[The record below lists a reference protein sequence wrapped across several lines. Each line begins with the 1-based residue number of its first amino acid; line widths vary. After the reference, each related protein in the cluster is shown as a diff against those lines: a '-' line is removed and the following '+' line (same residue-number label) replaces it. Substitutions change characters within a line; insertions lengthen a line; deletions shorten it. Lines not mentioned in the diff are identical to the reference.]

1 MLSGAN
7 RLHSLENQIPSLTSP
22 SRITASKRLRNN
34 KYLLRVRIL
43 HFAARSIAAHVHV
56 FARIIRAI
64 YVSRFSGDRFGHR
77 KLALIRRRAWR
88 CRRLTPIH
96 LLSCGCFR
104 NGPRRRGWGRRRHR
118 ASRDIDIRG
127 GRLRRFIAKLS
138 ANNRHRRGRNV
149 IRSDG
154 GIARDPTAHQ
164 QKAAAKQNAK
174 GLHSPVLYRGR

>member
-1 MLSGAN
+1 MANHLYRTVLSETNTTPNAA
-7 RLHSLENQIPSLTSP
+7 
-22 SRITASKRLRNN
+22 TASKRLRNN

-43 HFAARSIAAHVHV
+43 HFAARSIAAHIHV
-56 FARIIRAI
+56 FAGIIRAI

-77 KLALIRRRAWR
+77 KLALIRCRAWG

-96 LLSCGCFR
+96 PLRCGCFC
-104 NGPRRRGWGRRRHR
+104 NGPSRRGWRRHRHR

-127 GRLRRFIAKLS
+127 GGGRLRRLIAKLS

-154 GIARDPTAHQ
+154 RIARDPTAHQ
-164 QKAAAKQNAK
+164 QQAAAKQNAK
-174 GLHSPVLYRGR
+174 GLHSFVLYRGR